1 MRPIIFVFLLGQAF
15 GASLAAQN
23 CLQYATLMQNARN
36 YWSSGEFDKA
46 LKQLTAARE
55 HCPDKSKEIDEQ
67 FIAFTREIS
76 DKYKEATRQ
85 TKRANSTATAAQR
98 AARRAYANDLAYKS
112 QTALRDGLRTEAYR
126 LAEFAHRYVD
136 DDNLQVTRALVD
148 ALYYNDNPAH
158 PPLPWASNLEG
169 HTSSVMSVAFSPD
182 GKRLATG
189 STDHTVKIWDLE
201 SGKSSLTL
209 RGGWIWSVVFSPD
222 GKRLATGSDGGTAKI
237 WDLESGKSV
246 LTLEGGLVG
255 YPVCSVAFSPDG
267 KRLATESY
275 DAAIIWDLE
284 SGKASLTLE
293 GHTSGVKSVAFSPDG
308 KRLATGSDDNT
319 AKIWDLES
327 GKSILTLEGHDPG
340 VESVAFSPDG
350 KHLATGSLDGTS
362 KIWDLESG
370 KSILT
375 LEGHTSGVMSVAFS
389 PDGKRLATGS
399 WDNTAKIWDLESS
412 KSILTLEG
420 HTSEVSS
427 VAFSLDGKR
436 LATGSC
442 DNTAKIWDLESG
454 KSSLTLEEGHTS
466 GVMSVAFSP
475 DGKRLATGS
484 WGNKAKIWDL
494 ESGKVSFTLEG
505 LNSVAFSPDG
515 KRLATGS
522 LDGTAKIWN
531 LESRKSSL
539 NLEGHNSWA
548 LSVAFSPDGKRL
560 ATGSLGGMAK
570 IWDLESGKSSFALE
584 AGGGLAGVVVLSV
597 AFSPDGKRLATGSGS
612 LFGIENHKTAKIW
625 DLESGKLSFTLEGH
639 TSSVLSVAFSPD
651 GKRLVT
657 GSRDKTAKIWD
668 LESGKVSFTLE
679 GHISSVLSVAFSPD
693 GKRLATGSLDGTA
706 KIWDLESGKVSFTL
720 KGHTSS
726 VNSVA
731 FSPDGKRL
739 ATGSLDG
746 TAKIWDLT
754 PPSGFGVLGHVK
766 GLAGLT
772 LPHLSAYGLENLLD
786 AQPDNE
792 NILLASG
799 DVWQIAAFAELY
811 SQNTRNSQQLE
822 RTARFY
828 ARAERL
834 YRAARN
840 ISEDSTFALRLGQLY
855 QNWAKDILES
865 GRPDTAG
872 RYVERA
878 CGLGLERSEC
888 ETLRGLFQVK
898 TRSLAQI
905 LASESPGELKL
916 SGDYYFKKEKW
927 DEASQ
932 LYEKAESK
940 KHDADVLQN
949 LYSIAEKTGQAFDF
963 ERLLRVANAPELGR
977 FAQKLTQKATKL
989 PNYKER
995 IPGYQT
1001 ALRLRERQL
1010 ALDTTAALR
1019 VVVSQEYNNLGFYQL
1034 FAPDGKGT
1042 EASIR
1047 RALELDPTNVFAP
1060 TNLAP
1065 ALLLQ
1070 GRRKEAESEYKKW
1083 KDLSFNR
1090 QDLLTYR
1097 DVFLKD
1103 LKALE
1108 AAGVPGIDFVL
1119 VRLWLE

>member
-597 AFSPDGKRLATGSGS
+597 AFSPDGKRLATGS
-612 LFGIENHKTAKIW
+612 
-625 DLESGKLSFTLEGH
+625 
-639 TSSVLSVAFSPD
+639 
-651 GKRLVT
+651 
-657 GSRDKTAKIWD
+657 
-668 LESGKVSFTLE
+668 
-679 GHISSVLSVAFSPD
+679 
-693 GKRLATGSLDGTA
+693 LDGTA

-1097 DVFLKD
+1097 AVFLKD